1 MKNIKSL
8 FKPLLKLLAFALV
21 IFLYLILSFLIICMN
36 FFSMPKSR
44 GLLLHLV
51 RLVGKSGIKIL
62 GMKVTINGES
72 PSLNDHFFIVSNH
85 LGYLDIF
92 IIAKYF
98 PAVFVTSVEMR
109 ETKFLGEVCYL
120 GGCHFVERRS
130 LKKLAKEIR
139 EIAETLKENMNVVL
153 FPEAKSTNG
162 EKVIDFKPSLFE
174 AARRQ
179 NSVILPLCL
188 NYRKLDGEALTVR
201 NRDEVFWYGEM
212 SFFPHFLNLLNKK
225 SIEVELNILP
235 TLDSRHFQNRNEL
248 AEKSYELIS
257 KRYININ

>member
-1 MKNIKSL
+1 M
-8 FKPLLKLLAFALV
+8 A
-21 IFLYLILSFLIICMN
+21 
-36 FFSMPKSR
+36 KSR
-44 GLLLHLV
+44 ELLLHLV
-51 RLVGKSGIKIL
+51 RLVGKAGISIL
-62 GMKVTINGES
+62 GINVTVKGEM
-72 PSLNDHFFIVSNH
+72 PSVNNHFFIVSNH

-130 LKKLAKEIR
+130 LKKLAREIR
-139 EIAETLKENMNVVL
+139 EIADTLKDNMNVVL

-188 NYRKLDGEALTVR
+188 NYRKLDGEVITLS

-212 SFFPHFLNLLNKK
+212 SFFPHFLNLLNKR
-225 SIEVELNILP
+225 SIEVDLNVLS
-235 TLDSRHFQNRNEL
+235 TLESQRFKDRNEL
-248 AEKSYELIS
+248 ADKTYDLIS
-257 KRYININ
+257 KQYLPIN

>member
-1 MKNIKSL
+1 MMKNIKSV
-8 FKPLLKLLAFALV
+8 FKLLAFAIV
-21 IFLYLILSFLIICMN
+21 IFLYLALSFVIICMN
-36 FFSMPKSR
+36 FFSMAKSR
-44 GLLLHLV
+44 ELLLHLV
-51 RLVGKSGIKIL
+51 RLVGKAGISILGIK
-62 GMKVTINGES
+62 VTVKGEM
-72 PSLNDHFFIVSNH
+72 PSVNNHFFIVSNH

-130 LKKLAKEIR
+130 LKKLAREIR
-139 EIAETLKENMNVVL
+139 EIAETLKDNMNVVL

-188 NYRKLDGEALTVR
+188 NYRKLDGEAITLK

-212 SFFPHFLNLLNKK
+212 SFFPHFLNLLNKR
-225 SIEVELNILP
+225 SIEVDLNVLS
-235 TLDSRHFQNRNEL
+235 TLESQRFKDRNEL
-248 AEKSYELIS
+248 ADKTYDLIS
-257 KRYININ
+257 KQYLSIN

>member
-1 MKNIKSL
+1 M
-8 FKPLLKLLAFALV
+8 A
-21 IFLYLILSFLIICMN
+21 
-36 FFSMPKSR
+36 KSR
-44 GLLLHLV
+44 ELLQHLV
-51 RLVGKSGIKIL
+51 RLVGKSGIRIL
-62 GMKVTINGES
+62 GINVKVNGDI

-130 LKKLAKEIR
+130 LKKLAREIR
-139 EIAETLKENMNVVL
+139 EIADSLKENMNVVL

-188 NYRKLDGEALTVR
+188 NYKKLDEKPITLA

-225 SIEVELNILP
+225 SIEVELNILSS
-235 TLDSRHFQNRNEL
+235 LDSRHFKDRNEL
-248 AEKSYELIS
+248 AEKTYELIS
-257 KRYININ
+257 KRYETIN

>member
-1 MKNIKSL
+1 MMKNIKSV
-8 FKPLLKLLAFALV
+8 FKLLAFAVV
-21 IFLYLILSFLIICMN
+21 IFLYLALSFVIICMN

-44 GLLLHLV
+44 ELLLHLV
-51 RLVGKSGIKIL
+51 RLVGKAGISILGIK
-62 GMKVTINGES
+62 VTVKGEM
-72 PSLNDHFFIVSNH
+72 PSVNNHFFIVSNH

-130 LKKLAKEIR
+130 LKKLAREIR
-139 EIAETLKENMNVVL
+139 EIADTLKDNMNVVL

-188 NYRKLDGEALTVR
+188 NYRKLDGEAITLA

-212 SFFPHFLNLLNKK
+212 SFFPHFLSLLNKK
-225 SIEVELNILP
+225 SIEVDLNILG
-235 TLDSRHFQNRNEL
+235 TLESQRFKDRNEL
-248 AEKSYELIS
+248 ADKTYDLIS
-257 KRYININ
+257 KQYLPIN

>member
-1 MKNIKSL
+1 
-8 FKPLLKLLAFALV
+8 
-21 IFLYLILSFLIICMN
+21 
-36 FFSMPKSR
+36 MPKSR
-44 GLLLHLV
+44 ELLLHLV
-51 RLVGKSGIKIL
+51 RLVGKAGISILGIK
-62 GMKVTINGES
+62 VTVKGEM
-72 PSLNDHFFIVSNH
+72 PSVNNHFFIVSNH

-130 LKKLAKEIR
+130 LKKLAREIR
-139 EIAETLKENMNVVL
+139 EIADTLKDNMNVVL

-188 NYRKLDGEALTVR
+188 NYRKLDGEVITLK

-212 SFFPHFLNLLNKK
+212 SFFPHFLSLLNKK
-225 SIEVELNILP
+225 SIEVDLNVLG
-235 TLDSRHFQNRNEL
+235 TLESQRFKDRNEL
-248 AEKSYELIS
+248 ADKTYDLIS
-257 KRYININ
+257 KQYLPIN